1 MLRELQTADRPA
13 TADEQQ
19 VLARWSGWGAVPA
32 VFDEHSDRFADARAE
47 LKQLLDER
55 EWRAASKTTL
65 NAHYTDAAIAQ
76 TMWDVVTDAG
86 FGTDREPVRVLEP
99 GCGAGTFIG
108 LAPAAVTA
116 KDSALFGVE
125 LDPTTAAI
133 AKHLYP
139 HADIRQESFA
149 DTRIPRDYLDLVIG
163 NVPFGKVA
171 LHDPVHNGGNHSLH
185 NHFIIKSLAL
195 TRPGGV
201 VTVLTSHYTMD
212 ATNPAA
218 RREIAAMAD
227 LVAAVRLPMS
237 AHQRAAGTQVI
248 TDVLVLRRRDPADG
262 PGEADGWASTVAHR
276 RRRRPAG
283 QRQQL
288 LRRTPGAGHRRD
300 RHPVG
305 PVRPRAGGQ
314 GRRRRRRRARA
325 AHPPGR
331 RAGPRRRRRP
341 GLDPVR
347 PPHRHT
353 GRPPGAAGRRPGRA
367 PGPPHRRG
375 RRRPVQRRHRR
386 PARRAPGPGQPG
398 QGTHRP
404 ARAA

>member
-1 MLRELQTADRPA
+1 M
-13 TADEQQ
+13 
-19 VLARWSGWGAVPA
+19 
-32 VFDEHSDRFADARAE
+32 
-47 LKQLLDER
+47 
-55 EWRAASKTTL
+55 
-65 NAHYTDAAIAQ
+65 
-76 TMWDVVTDAG
+76 
-86 FGTDREPVRVLEP
+86 LEP

-133 AKHLYP
+133 AQHLYP

-149 DTRIPRDYLDLVIG
+149 DTRIPRAYLDLVIG

-171 LHDPVHNGGNHSLH
+171 LHDPVHNAGGHCLH

-201 VTVLTSHYTMD
+201 VAVLTSHYTMD

-262 PGEADGWASTVAHR
+262 PGDGDGWASTVAIGGDADRQVNVNSYFAEHPER
-276 RRRRPAG
+276 VIGATGIRSGQFGPELEVKAAG
-283 QRQQL
+283 DVDVAL
-288 LRRTPGAGHRRD
+288 ELRTRLDAEL
-300 RHPVG
+300 
-305 PVRPRAGGQ
+305 
-314 GRRRRRRRARA
+314 ARA
-325 AHPPGR
+325 AGDDPTWTLF
-331 RAGPRRRRRP
+331 GPRTATP
-341 GLDPVR
+341 AV
-347 PPHRHT
+347 HRVLRADAPAEHQDRHIDVADG
-353 GRPPGAAGRRPGRA
+353 GRFSVVIDGQLVE
-367 PGPPHRRG
+367 HQ
-375 RRRPVQRRHRR
+375 V
-386 PARRAPGPGQPG
+386 PASQATR
-398 QGTHRP
+398 THRP

>member
-1 MLRELQTADRPA
+1 VTANVAALTLLRELQTAARPA
-13 TADEQQ
+13 TGDEQQ
-19 VLARWSGWGAVPA
+19 VIARWSGWGAVPA
-32 VFDEHSDRFADARAE
+32 VFDERSERFAAARAE

-65 NAHYTDAAIAQ
+65 NAHYTDAALAQ

-86 FGTDREPVRVLEP
+86 FGAESEPVRVLEP

-133 AKHLYP
+133 AQHLYP

-149 DTRIPRDYLDLVIG
+149 HTRMPRDYLDLVIG

-171 LHDPVHNGGNHSLH
+171 LHDPVHNGGGHSLH

-218 RREIAAMAD
+218 RREIAAMSD

-237 AHQRAAGTQVI
+237 AHQRAAGTQAI

-262 PGEADGWASTVAHR
+262 PGDADGWPSTAARTGFQRLLPRGSGFDGVAHYV
-276 RRRRPAG
+276 G
-283 QRQQL
+283 GIDQR
-288 LRRTPGAGHRRD
+288 
-300 RHPVG
+300 V
-305 PVRPRAGGQ
+305 VR
-314 GRRRRRRRARA
+314 
-325 AHPPGR
+325 
-331 RAGPRRRRRP
+331 
-341 GLDPVR
+341 V
-347 PPHRHT
+347 
-353 GRPPGAAGRRPGRA
+353 PGAAFGRSSTETLGPSDTA
-367 PGPPHRRG
+367 PGPAFGTAAETGGEQHGLLRL
-375 RRRPVQRRHRR
+375 
-386 PARRAPGPGQPG
+386 GP
-398 QGTHRP
+398 
-404 ARAA
+404 